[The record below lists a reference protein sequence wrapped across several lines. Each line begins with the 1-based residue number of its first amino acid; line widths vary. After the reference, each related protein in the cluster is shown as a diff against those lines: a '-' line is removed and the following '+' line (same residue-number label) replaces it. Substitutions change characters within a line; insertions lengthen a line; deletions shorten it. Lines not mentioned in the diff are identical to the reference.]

1 MKKEYKRMTC
11 ISENSIIIKCL
22 WPEQGN
28 NSPLLRKDAQEIF
41 CFSPQNKI
49 LLMKSIGN
57 FKNQQGMTN
66 MLSNKLTQ
74 RDMNIYNGMLFSR
87 KTTQYNIDELRK
99 PDASE
104 ISQSHKDYDSM

>member
-1 MKKEYKRMTC
+1 
-11 ISENSIIIKCL
+11 
-22 WPEQGN
+22 
-28 NSPLLRKDAQEIF
+28 
-41 CFSPQNKI
+41 
-49 LLMKSIGN
+49 
-57 FKNQQGMTN
+57 MTN